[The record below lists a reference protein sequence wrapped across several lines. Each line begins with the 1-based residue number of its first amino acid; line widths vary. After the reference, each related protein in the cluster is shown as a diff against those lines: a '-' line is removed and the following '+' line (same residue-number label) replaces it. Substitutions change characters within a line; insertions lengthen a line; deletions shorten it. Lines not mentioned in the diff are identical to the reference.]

1 MDRVEIQ
8 TTNDVER
15 LVDPITAQNQFNP
28 YGIGRKTYDFVRR
41 CQKNPTLWAK
51 IQARAAEI
59 RANGEYG
66 FGK

>member
-8 TTNDVER
+8 T
-15 LVDPITAQNQFNP
+15 VDDLWPYPVPSKEEQFSP
-28 YGIGRKTYDFVRR
+28 YGIGRKTYDFVRTCR
-41 CQKNPTLWAK
+41 NDPELWAR

-66 FGK
+66 CGK

>member
-8 TTNDVER
+8 TTNNIEQM
-15 LVDPITAQNQFNP
+15 VDPITAQNQFNP
-28 YGIGRKTYDFVRR
+28 YGIGRKTYDFVRS
-41 CQKNPTLWAK
+41 CQGNPGLWAR

-66 FGK
+66 CGK